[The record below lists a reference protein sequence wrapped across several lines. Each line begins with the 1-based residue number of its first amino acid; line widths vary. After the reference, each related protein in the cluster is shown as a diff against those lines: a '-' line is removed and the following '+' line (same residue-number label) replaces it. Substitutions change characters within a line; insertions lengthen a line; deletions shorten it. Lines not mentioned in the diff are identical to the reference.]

1 MRGISWRT
9 REQAFLTYD
18 SGLRMGR
25 ALTSQLPLTVVSKE
39 TTLVSEETIMSD
51 AVAKAPKSALEV
63 HLGYWLRRVSNHV
76 SGAFAKALQERQASV
91 AEWVVLNHVEEHP
104 EIRPADLAETIG
116 LTRGAISKVL
126 DKLEKK
132 RWLTR
137 KTLEEDNRGQLL
149 SLSQH
154 GRRILPELREIADR
168 NDQTVFDCLSAKEKA
183 MLGQLLRK
191 LTASNNIS
199 GVPVE

>member
-1 MRGISWRT
+1 VG
-9 REQAFLTYD
+9 D
-18 SGLRMGR
+18 D
-25 ALTSQLPLTVVSKE
+25 
-39 TTLVSEETIMSD
+39 D
-51 AVAKAPKSALEV
+51 AKRDISALEV

-76 SGAFAKALQERQASV
+76 TSAFAKALQGRHASV
-91 AEWVVLNHVEEHP
+91 AEWVVLSHVDEHP
-104 EIRPADLAETIG
+104 EIRPADLAQTIG

-126 DKLEKK
+126 DKLEEK

-149 SLSQH
+149 FLTQQ
-154 GRRILPELREIADR
+154 GRRILPELQEIADR
-168 NDQTVFDCLSAKEKA
+168 NDQTFFDCLTAKERA

-191 LTASNNIS
+191 LTTSNEIS

>member
-1 MRGISWRT
+1 MSNPVART
-9 REQAFLTYD
+9 D
-18 SGLRMGR
+18 
-25 ALTSQLPLTVVSKE
+25 
-39 TTLVSEETIMSD
+39 
-51 AVAKAPKSALEV
+51 KSALEV

-76 SGAFAKALQERQASV
+76 SGSFAKALQERRASV
-91 AEWVVLNHVEEHP
+91 AEWVVLNHVGEYP

-137 KTLEEDNRGQLL
+137 KTLEEDSRGQLL
-149 SLSQH
+149 FLTQQ
-154 GRRILPELREIADR
+154 GRRVLPELQEIADR
-168 NDQTVFDCLSAKEKA
+168 NDQIFFDCLTAKEKA
-183 MLGQLLRK
+183 MLGELLRK
-191 LTASNNIS
+191 LTTSNEIS